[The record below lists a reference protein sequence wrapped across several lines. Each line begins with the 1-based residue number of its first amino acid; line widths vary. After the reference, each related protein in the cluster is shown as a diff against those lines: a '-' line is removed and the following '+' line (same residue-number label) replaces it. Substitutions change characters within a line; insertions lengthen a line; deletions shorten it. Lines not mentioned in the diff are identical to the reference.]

1 MVTDWNPPMRS
12 RGKAGTPDLSP
23 EASISPGLGEAEAE
37 EEKELTRKV
46 YLRDLPVPRGS
57 FQS

>member
-1 MVTDWNPPMRS
+1 MRS
-12 RGKAGTPDLSP
+12 REKLGTLDLRP
-23 EASISPGLGEAEAE
+23 EASVSPGLGIEEREAE
-37 EEKELTRKV
+37 EEKELTGKV